1 MDGAANGELGNYTVP
16 QPAGIESCR
25 RPPLIHKLGSLALS
39 DKLVERLRERCENG
53 DYEYWYKKAP
63 GDMEAAAD
71 RIEELERALRDAHFL
86 IGNELRPE
94 IIEKLDRARDLND
107 SELRIGYRMVL
118 DHIDLMLQKI
128 TDAITPSAEPER
140 Q

>member
-1 MDGAANGELGNYTVP
+1 
-16 QPAGIESCR
+16 
-25 RPPLIHKLGSLALS
+25 LS

-71 RIEELERALRDAHFL
+71 RIEALEQALREAAK
-86 IGNELRPE
+86 I
-94 IIEKLDRARDLND
+94 ARNGCLVPPDGGTPTEAERL
-107 SELRIGYRMVL
+107 MC
-118 DHIDLMLQKI
+118 DHIAAAI
-128 TDAITPSAEPER
+128 DALLTPSAAPER